1 MRTDELRDM
10 LHVHA
15 DEVSDGGAQQRVASV
30 HDRVHVARRR
40 RRAGVTGVVVAAV
53 TAVALAVVPG
63 LDRPPAAPAD
73 TPAPEKLAGWEVPA
87 TLESIGYTYEYVRGV
102 ESDPGAKKLEVRLP
116 ESAEPRL
123 LAWASDSD
131 DERATVSLVVD
142 GDERSRSAA
151 GALGSFEPLEPG
163 LAYRVVVRQSQV
175 AADDRLGLATY
186 ELSDEPPAGYTK
198 DGVTYRQDVLGERL
212 VGAAIGDP
220 GETDIRFDITIPE
233 TGLRFSDLCY
243 GVGIEYMVN
252 VSVAGHSL
260 GGSSCTETKVFDP
273 GRGGVTFPAG
283 DGRPQ
288 LREWGLQPGDSATM
302 RVRMRPA
309 GRELS
314 HPVAENPDAVIGL
327 GVYED
332 SAATV
337 PAAGDEAPE
346 RYEFKGQEWQQVTVF
361 DSDPGGGWLDVSH
374 TAINR
379 PTLVYTKFTGLG
391 EHALLRLV
399 VDGEIQVEKQVDVG
413 APAAGGGTE
422 LVIPAGQA
430 SELSLRVRRGLTDR
444 TRLAIVLY
452 EPVE

>member
-1 MRTDELRDM
+1 MRTDELRNM

-15 DEVSDGGAQQRVASV
+15 DEVADRGAQQRVASV
-30 HDRVHVARRR
+30 HDRVDVARRR
-40 RRAGVTGVVVAAV
+40 RRAGVTGVVVATV

-63 LDRPPAAPAD
+63 LDRPPVDPTD
-73 TPAPEKLAGWEVPA
+73 TPAPEKLAGWTVPT

-102 ESDPGAKKLEVRLP
+102 ESDPGTKRLEVRLP
-116 ESAEPRL
+116 KSDEPRL
-123 LAWASDSD
+123 LAWASNSD

-142 GDERSRSAA
+142 GDERGRSTA
-151 GALGSFEPLEPG
+151 GALESFEPLEPG
-163 LAYRVVVRQSQV
+163 LAYRVVVRQSRV

-198 DGVTYRQDVLGERL
+198 DGVTYRADVLGERL

-260 GGSSCTETKVFDP
+260 GGSSCTETKAFDP
-273 GRGGVTFPAG
+273 GSGGVTFPAG
-283 DGRPQ
+283 DGRPR

-302 RVRMRPA
+302 RVWLSPA
-309 GRELS
+309 RRELS
-314 HPVAENPDAVIGL
+314 HPVADNPAAVIGL

-361 DSDPGGGWLDVSH
+361 DSDPGGGRLDIGH
-374 TAINR
+374 PATDR
-379 PTLVYTKFTGLG
+379 PTLVYTIVSGLAD
-391 EHALLRLV
+391 HSSHVLL
-399 VDGEIQVEKQVDVG
+399 VDGESQGVYLHDVG
-413 APAAGGGTE
+413 GGGSTGKGE
-422 LVIPAGQA
+422 VVIPAGRA